1 MKLIDVLDVCD
12 ENFNVI
18 VKDTEENLLAL
29 YDGRD
34 SIPEEYNE
42 LNVIQIRPYTR
53 KAITIMVEV

>member
-18 VKDTEENLLAL
+18 VEDTEGNLLAL
-29 YDGRD
+29 YDGKD

-42 LNVIQIRPYTR
+42 LNVILIRPFSEWT
-53 KAITIMVEV
+53 ITIIVDA

>member
-18 VKDTEENLLAL
+18 VEDTEGNLLAL
-29 YDGRD
+29 YDGKD

-42 LNVIQIRPYTR
+42 LNVIQIRPFSEWT
-53 KAITIMVEV
+53 ITIIVDA

>member
-18 VKDTEENLLAL
+18 VEDTEGNLLAL
-29 YDGRD
+29 YDGKD

-42 LNVIQIRPYTR
+42 LNVLLIRPYSEET
-53 KAITIMVEV
+53 ITIIVEV